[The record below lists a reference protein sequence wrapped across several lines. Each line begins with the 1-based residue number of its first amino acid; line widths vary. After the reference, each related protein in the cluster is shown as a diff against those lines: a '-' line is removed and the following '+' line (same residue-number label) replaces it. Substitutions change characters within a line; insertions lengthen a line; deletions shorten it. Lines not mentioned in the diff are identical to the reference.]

1 MAVTFAVQPDHI
13 SCITSSRPNSGC
25 SFLLPFPQFVLEGVQ
40 FSVLGFFSFDPQSGH
55 RDFWGEF
62 THFRHKMINCLRYL
76 LPLAQHISRFPHVFI
91 TCTLAWLRSISF
103 LGFFEHIALLL

>member
-40 FSVLGFFSFDPQSGH
+40 FSVLGFF
-55 RDFWGEF
+55 RFWS
-62 THFRHKMINCLRYL
+62 TVR
-76 LPLAQHISRFPHVFI
+76 AQ
-91 TCTLAWLRSISF
+91 
-103 LGFFEHIALLL
+103 GFFGGIYTF